1 MDAHQCGRARRKK
14 SVFDEG
20 AEKIK
25 YKILIV
31 EDSLFN
37 QMVLRKILDGAYTI
51 ATAATAKDALE
62 KIHTFEPN
70 LILLDIILPDANG
83 FDVLVTLKQSEET
96 RNIPVII
103 ITGLDSD
110 KDEEKGFLLGAVDYI
125 KRPFKNAIVL
135 ARVNTQIHIIKQI
148 HTIEQLSLMDG
159 LTGIANRRAF
169 DIQLQ
174 YEWSR
179 ALRERSWLGM
189 IMLDVDKFKQYNDT
203 YGHRHGDFIL
213 QIVAQTLKEEL
224 KSETDFF
231 YRYGGDEF
239 AILLPGMDAEQ
250 ARVPAKR
257 LVAKVGQMLL
267 SAMQTQSSCAHTI
280 SLGSASMQPQPEQF
294 SAMLIERADKKLYL
308 AKQSGRNQAQCE

>member
-1 MDAHQCGRARRKK
+1 M
-14 SVFDEG
+14 FDEG
-20 AEKIK
+20 AEKTK

-37 QMVLRKILDGAYTI
+37 QMVLRKILESRYTI
-51 ATAATAKDALE
+51 VTSTTAEDALA
-62 KIHTFEPN
+62 KVHTFEPH

-83 FDVLVTLKQSEET
+83 FDVLVTLKQSEDT

-110 KDEEKGFLLGAVDYI
+110 EDEEKGFLLGAVDYI

-135 ARVNTQIHIIKQI
+135 ARVNTQIHIIRQI
-148 HTIEQLSLMDG
+148 QTIEHLSLMDG

-179 ALRERSWLGM
+179 AARERSWLSM
-189 IMLDVDKFKQYNDT
+189 IMLDVDKFKEYNDT
-203 YGHRHGDFIL
+203 YGHRHGDFML
-213 QIVAQTLKEEL
+213 QIVAQTLKQEL
-224 KSETDFF
+224 KSVTDFF

-239 AILLPGMDAEQ
+239 AVLIPGLPAER
-250 ARVPAKR
+250 ARGLAQR
-257 LVAKVGQMLL
+257 LVTSVNQMLL
-267 SAMQTQSSCAHTI
+267 SAVKCQSPCAHSI
-280 SLGSASMQPQPEQF
+280 SLGSASMQPQPEQ
-294 SAMLIERADKKLYL
+294 SPAALVERADKKLYL
-308 AKQSGRNQAQCE
+308 AKQNGRNQAQCE